1 VENIYAGP
9 TGSFVPKSFSALVE
23 PLTQMGFIVVQI
35 DGMGT
40 NNRSRAF
47 HDIAWKNL
55 KDAGFPDRILW
66 HKAASAKYSWYDIS
80 NVGIFGGS
88 AGGQNAVSALL
99 FHSDFYK
106 VAVANSGCYDNR
118 MDKIWW
124 NEQWMGWP
132 VGIEYSLSSAIDNAH
147 RLQGKLMLV
156 VGEMDRNVDPS
167 STFQMADRLIKA
179 GKYFDMLVV
188 PSADHGAPGNYS
200 ELKLLDFFVRNIL
213 GQIPPNWNALPIELL
228 KPN

>member
-1 VENIYAGP
+1 
-9 TGSFVPKSFSALVE
+9 
-23 PLTQMGFIVVQI
+23 
-35 DGMGT
+35 
-40 NNRSRAF
+40 
-47 HDIAWKNL
+47 
-55 KDAGFPDRILW
+55 
-66 HKAASAKYSWYDIS
+66 
-80 NVGIFGGS
+80 
-88 AGGQNAVSALL
+88 
-99 FHSDFYK
+99 
-106 VAVANSGCYDNR
+106 
-118 MDKIWW
+118 
-124 NEQWMGWP
+124 
-132 VGIEYSLSSAIDNAH
+132 
-147 RLQGKLMLV
+147 MLV

>member
-1 VENIYAGP
+1 MGDYSSPDQLRPKPPISGIEKIYAGP
-9 TGSFVPKSFSALVE
+9 TGSFVPKSFSPVVE
-23 PLTQMGFIVVQI
+23 PLTQLGFVVVQI

-47 HDIAWKNL
+47 HDVAWKNL
-55 KDAGFPDRILW
+55 RDAGFPDRILW
-66 HKAASAKYSWYDIS
+66 HKAASAEFSWYDVS

-132 VGIEYSLSSAIDNAH
+132 VGIEYSQSSSVDNAH
-147 RLQGKLMLV
+147 RLQGKFLLI
-156 VGEMDRNVDPS
+156 VG
-167 STFQMADRLIKA
+167 
-179 GKYFDMLVV
+179 
-188 PSADHGAPGNYS
+188 
-200 ELKLLDFFVRNIL
+200 
-213 GQIPPNWNALPIELL
+213 
-228 KPN
+228 

>member
-1 VENIYAGP
+1 
-9 TGSFVPKSFSALVE
+9 
-23 PLTQMGFIVVQI
+23 M
-35 DGMGT
+35 
-40 NNRSRAF
+40 
-47 HDIAWKNL
+47 
-55 KDAGFPDRILW
+55 
-66 HKAASAKYSWYDIS
+66 
-80 NVGIFGGS
+80 
-88 AGGQNAVSALL
+88 SALL